1 MRLAGLALAL
11 ALAAWPLAAGAQT
24 TAITPDAGAL
34 SLGTT
39 AARAGNLVTIDGGT
53 LAGSNLFHSF
63 TQFSLAAGDTAQWV
77 RSAGG
82 GAGVSNVI
90 NRVTGGQVSQIAGT
104 LDSSQLPNANFY
116 FINPAGVVFSASAH
130 VNVPAAAYF
139 STAGELRFAD
149 ATKFAIA
156 TPGGSTLSIA
166 APQSFGF
173 VGGQGAISINGVA
186 QDFAPPPAALS
197 FAASD
202 IQVANAHLLQR
213 GLDLTAVGLGAAQVS
228 LLDPTT
234 TPSSAGA
241 VTLSASQLIVS
252 PTGAAAGPLRIT
264 GGAVTL
270 DAAMLISSTAGA
282 AKGGDLLIRAG
293 QLKLVN
299 APSLTSVTQGG
310 GAGGAISVQAGD
322 IDGEGGQLTTTAFG
336 ANTGPGGPVTILGD
350 TVALHG
356 VTLGS
361 NTTGAGVGGDLTL
374 SATKSML
381 LDASFVVA
389 NSLAS
394 GGGGQISVS
403 APSLTLSGAIASTTA
418 NGAGRPGDVTVRGDH
433 IAISTGL
440 LGSAPGLG
448 NDSGNLTITATSD
461 VTVTNGFFSAATS
474 STGAAGVISVTAPR
488 VTMTGSFIDTD
499 AFGDGGVGSVIV
511 QGQTLAFSNDQVI
524 AQSHGAF
531 ASRLGRVQFSAT
543 GDLSVVGGQIASNAF
558 GGASGGVIVLSGRSV
573 TVDGAMVQSDTSG
586 GGAGGQVTLSGGA
599 ISVQNGA
606 AISSNAFAGGAAGD
620 VTLAGGDV
628 TLGSGATVSSD
639 TFGSGAGG
647 RVALSGGAI
656 LLQGGAMV
664 TSVADAGTG
673 AAGSV
678 TVNSSSLTLR
688 DASIASDTSSSG
700 AAGSVAIVTGD
711 LTLQGLNRGNTFISS
726 DSLGTG
732 DAGAVTIQ
740 ARNLSADGGAVISS
754 SSLPGAS
761 GRSGVLTLNTDS
773 VTLRSG
779 ALIATASSN
788 RTPAGQINL
797 TTGTFVADGDETGLD
812 SENSAGLGS
821 RRPVG
826 GDAGTIR
833 VFAHSLTVENGAR
846 ISTDSFA
853 GAAGDIE
860 ISMPAGTILKLT
872 GATAPGSID
881 TSSGAGTGGRI
892 VIGTPLAVVLNG
904 GSILALGQQRGANVL
919 LQSTYFV
926 DSVDRPN
933 TVAVDGEFKIVAG
946 LYDLSSGAVSRDLSV
961 LDASKVMRGQCP
973 AARST
978 GQVSQ
983 LITRPVGPYVRDGAP
998 TVPSASAPPRGPGG
1012 GDCR

>member
-1 MRLAGLALAL
+1 MLVSS
-11 ALAAWPLAAGAQT
+11 T
-24 TAITPDAGAL
+24 T
-34 SLGTT
+34 
-39 AARAGNLVTIDGGT
+39 
-53 LAGSNLFHSF
+53 
-63 TQFSLAAGDTAQWV
+63 
-77 RSAGG
+77 
-82 GAGVSNVI
+82 
-90 NRVTGGQVSQIAGT
+90 
-104 LDSSQLPNANFY
+104 
-116 FINPAGVVFSASAH
+116 
-130 VNVPAAAYF
+130 
-139 STAGELRFAD
+139 D
-149 ATKFAIA
+149 AT
-156 TPGGSTLSIA
+156 
-166 APQSFGF
+166 
-173 VGGQGAISINGVA
+173 
-186 QDFAPPPAALS
+186 
-197 FAASD
+197 
-202 IQVANAHLLQR
+202 
-213 GLDLTAVGLGAAQVS
+213 
-228 LLDPTT
+228 
-234 TPSSAGA
+234 
-241 VTLSASQLIVS
+241 
-252 PTGAAAGPLRIT
+252 
-264 GGAVTL
+264 
-270 DAAMLISSTAGA
+270 
-282 AKGGDLLIRAG
+282 KGGDLIVRAG
-293 QLKLVN
+293 QLKLLNGSTFN
-299 APSLTSVTQGG
+299 AITQGA
-310 GAGGAISVQAGD
+310 GAGGATSVQAGD
-322 IDGEGGQLTTTAFG
+322 IDAEGGQLATTAFG
-336 ANTGPGGPVTILGD
+336 ASTGPGGPVTISGD

-361 NTTGAGVGGDLTL
+361 NTTGAGAGGDLTL
-374 SATKSML
+374 SATKSLL
-381 LDASFVVA
+381 LDASFAVA
-389 NSLAS
+389 NSLGS
-394 GGGGQISVS
+394 GGGGQIAIA

-418 NGAGRPGDVTVRGDH
+418 SGTGRPGDVTISGDH
-433 IAISTGL
+433 IAISSGL

-448 NDSGNLTITATSD
+448 NDSGNLTIAATSD
-461 VTVTNGFFSAATS
+461 VTVTNGFFSAATTS
-474 STGAAGVISVTAPR
+474 SGAAGVISVTAPR
-488 VTMTGSFIDTD
+488 VTITGSFIDTD

-511 QGQTLAFSNDQVI
+511 QGQTLAFNNDQVI

-558 GGASGGVIVLSGRSV
+558 GGANGGVIVLSGRSV

-586 GGAGGQVTLSGGA
+586 SGAGGQVTLSGSA
-599 ISVQNGA
+599 ISVRNGA

-628 TLGSGATVSSD
+628 TLDGAATVSSD
-639 TFGSGAGG
+639 TFGVGAGG
-647 RVALSGGAI
+647 RVSLSGGAI
-656 LLQGGAMV
+656 VVQGGATV

-673 AAGSV
+673 AAGTVS
-678 TVNSSSLTLR
+678 VNSGSLSLS

-711 LTLQGLNRGNTFISS
+711 LTLHGQNRGNTFISS
-726 DSLGTG
+726 DSLGAG

-761 GRSGVLTLNTDS
+761 GRSGVLTLNTDT
-773 VTLRSG
+773 VTLRTG

-797 TTGTFVADGDETGLD
+797 TTGVFVADGDETGLD

-833 VFAHSLTVENGAR
+833 LSAHSITVENGAR

-860 ISMPAGTILKLT
+860 ITMPAGTILNLT

-904 GSILALGQQRGANVL
+904 GSISALGQQRGANVL
-919 LQSTYFV
+919 IQSTYFV

-933 TVAVDGEFKIVAG
+933 TVAVDGEFRIVAG

-978 GQVSQ
+978 GEVSQ
-983 LITRPVGPYVRDGAP
+983 LITRPVGPYARDACVRRPPRKRRRRRGPAAAETAWLSGPAGRRRCISADHRAAGAP
-998 TVPSASAPPRGPGG
+998 AGPAGEPARPGRPAGDPPGARTGPSSPRRRGLPAYSAPSRRSPGRRRRPIWARLGPTARP
-1012 GDCR
+1012 GDRRRLRALAEVRIVADAAEGAAAPPPGWRPPQEPGAGLSLEYAAGRAALDEGWVRRQFALNGMAGPEARNASDVRCAALALTQLVNLAARI